1 MTFESDTSVRMIF
14 QSSEDAAIFG
24 ELLKELVFGG
34 RKIDFELISENVY
47 QTLIETQK
55 VFSLNSTQS
64 V

>member
-1 MTFESDTSVRMIF
+1 MIF
-14 QSSEDAAIFG
+14 QSSEDASVFA

-34 RKIDFELISENVY
+34 KKIDFELVSENVY